1 MFKVFFCGKN
11 WVRGSILI
19 LLCFAGAEVRA
30 FQSDSL
36 GNFSYTLDIPEGWKM
51 KENCTEND
59 CSFLAPQDTPA
70 DTFLENIN
78 ITVAD
83 APSKNYPVTKY
94 TDFSIGY
101 LPSVIENFELVERK
115 KLPGNSEYIIYK
127 GLKSEFHQTWKQ
139 YYHIKGS
146 KMYIVTFTAET
157 VKFEEYIARIQKN
170 LDTFIVK

>member
-1 MFKVFFCGKN
+1 MK
-11 WVRGSILI
+11 IIII
-19 LLCFAGAEVRA
+19 LLCLAGIKANA
-30 FQSDSL
+30 LPSDSL
-36 GNFSYTLDIPEGWKM
+36 GNFSYTLNIPEGWKI
-51 KENCTEND
+51 KENYTESD
-59 CSFLAPQDTPA
+59 CSFLAPQDTPT

-115 KLPGNSEYIIYK
+115 KLPGNSEYIIYR

-139 YYHIKGS
+139 YYHIKDN

-157 VKFEEYIARIQKN
+157 AQFEEYIVRIQEN
-170 LDTFIVK
+170 LDSFRVK

>member
-1 MFKVFFCGKN
+1 MALARQITSMKKLLVLFCFTVFQ
-11 WVRGSILI
+11 
-19 LLCFAGAEVRA
+19 AQA

-36 GNFSYTLDIPEGWKM
+36 GRFSYSIDIPEGWKT
-51 KENCTEND
+51 KENCTESD
-59 CSFLAPQDTPA
+59 CSFLAPQDAPT

-127 GLKSEFHQTWKQ
+127 GLKSEFQQTWKQ
-139 YYHIKGS
+139 YYHIKDS

-157 VKFEEYIARIQKN
+157 AKFEEYIGRVQKN
-170 LDTFIVK
+170 LDSFRIK

>member
-1 MFKVFFCGKN
+1 MKKLLVIFCF
-11 WVRGSILI
+11 LA
-19 LLCFAGAEVRA
+19 FRA
-30 FQSDSL
+30 QACPVDTL
-36 GNFSYTLDIPEGWKM
+36 VHFSYSIDIPDGWKT

-59 CSFLAPQDTPA
+59 CSFLAPQDAPT

-139 YYHIKGS
+139 YYHIKGT

-157 VKFEEYIARIQKN
+157 AKFEEYIGRIQEN
-170 LDTFIVK
+170 LDSFRIK

>member
-1 MFKVFFCGKN
+1 MKN
-11 WVRGSILI
+11 LLLI
-19 LLCFAGAEVRA
+19 LCFIVIKINA
-30 FQSDSL
+30 FPSDSL
-36 GNFSYTLDIPEGWKM
+36 GNFSYAIDIPEGWKI
-51 KENCTEND
+51 KENCTESD
-59 CSFLAPQDTPA
+59 CSFLAPQDTPT

-115 KLPGNSEYIIYK
+115 KVPGNSEYVIYK
-127 GLKSEFHQTWKQ
+127 GLKSEFQQTWKQ
-139 YYHIKGS
+139 YYHIKDN

-157 VKFEEYIARIQKN
+157 LQFEEYIGKIQEN
-170 LDTFIVK
+170 LDSFRVK